1 MEDIKG
7 LLNPSWAQ
15 NRIEEIA
22 QRLDLPEVAPEL
34 ERRFTEATLTEKPD
48 LDLQAFPL
56 KDGFDAL
63 VYHFN
68 QVRTSSYPEMLSC
81 LAANDGRRALWTLS
95 PAYMPV
101 RTPRRSHNI

>member
-1 MEDIKG
+1 MRILVEDIKG

-34 ERRFTEATLTEKPD
+34 ERRFMEAALSEKPD
-48 LDLQAFPL
+48 LDLQALPL

-68 QVRTSSYPEMLSC
+68 QVRIGSYPEILSC
-81 LAANDGRRALWTLS
+81 LS
-95 PAYMPV
+95 
-101 RTPRRSHNI
+101 S